1 MARPNSIPIQQKPRD
16 FKRVLAQTA
25 MGKSVAGFFH
35 FEAYAD
41 SEWGRKF
48 VKLWSA
54 HDEEWLQEFDLSRPD
69 LDGIRFVFTKTKSA
83 AIKMHQKQRQAGEN
97 VCTVVDMDHDARGKS
112 LKEAGEGIASTFP
125 ACTLSTLQF
134 IKKESNGLDRPHLSD
149 VIQRILPTLV
159 EVEEVIEP
167 AIVGTQVLL
176 ESGNKYYNKHFERKR
191 ITEPLN
197 DHELAKS
204 LAIAGG
210 QPRDEI
216 DKTVQYDIEDKM
228 RVHATADVNK
238 RIRGLFGGLLRS
250 LVSTENVN

>member
-1 MARPNSIPIQQKPRD
+1 M
-16 FKRVLAQTA
+16 
-25 MGKSVAGFFH
+25 
-35 FEAYAD
+35 
-41 SEWGRKF
+41 GRKF

-69 LDGIRFVFTKTKSA
+69 SMGSGSCLPRQKGCNQDASKTTTSRRERVPWS
-83 AIKMHQKQRQAGEN
+83 IY
-97 VCTVVDMDHDARGKS
+97 HDAQGKS
-112 LKEAGEGIASTFP
+112 LKEAGEGIASTF
-125 ACTLSTLQF
+125 ACTLSTLHHQ
-134 IKKESNGLDRPHLSD
+134 KREQWLDRPHLGD

-159 EVEEVIEP
+159 EVEEVIQP
-167 AIVGTQVLL
+167 AIVGTQDLL
-176 ESGNKYYNKHFERKR
+176 ERSNAYYNKHFERKR